1 MRPAGF
7 PASALVVVVW
17 KYACCVCLFA
27 LALVNQLSRVKK
39 QESCVVVVHYLGV
52 HVSKIKGG

>member
-7 PASALVVVVW
+7 PSSTLVVVVW
-17 KYACCVCLFA
+17 KCACWVCLFV

-39 QESCVVVVHYLGV
+39 QKSCAAVVYYLGE
-52 HVSKIKGG
+52 HGSKMKGG